1 MYKYILIILFPIT
14 LFSQKNNLLT
24 IKGTLINF
32 KENPKFIYAYFLE
45 GSKVGLDSFKV
56 VNSKY
61 VIKQKIYSPI
71 LVTLHLVNP
80 NLPYAYQ
87 NGNVI
92 SFISEATTVTV
103 NSTNDLSNTL
113 IKGSKANSEDELLK
127 KLLSN
132 QYTCLIKL
140 YYKKP
145 VNEIEEMQ
153 IKNKIDSIENEIK
166 NKYLNYFKNK
176 KNSLIKSFVLRS
188 YCEKINRNV
197 TNEEISNIEN
207 MYELLSINEK
217 NSYNGKKINKL
228 INSFKIEI
236 GHESINFIQ
245 KDTSGN
251 DIELKKIKGKYVL
264 IDFWASWCGPC
275 RKEIPNFMKVYE
287 KFKHKNFEIIG
298 VSLDKDKA
306 DWVNAINTDKIS
318 WINVSDLKFWNNE
331 IAMLYKISAIP
342 TNFLINLEGKIIAK
356 NITPYQL
363 EELLN
368 NK

>member
-1 MYKYILIILFPIT
+1 MYWLL
-14 LFSQKNNLLT
+14 NNFFNNSSSLLALEP
-24 IKGTLINF
+24 LIN
-32 KENPKFIYAYFLE
+32 
-45 GSKVGLDSFKV
+45 VLD
-56 VNSKY
+56 
-61 VIKQKIYSPI
+61 
-71 LVTLHLVNP
+71 
-80 NLPYAYQ
+80 
-87 NGNVI
+87 
-92 SFISEATTVTV
+92 
-103 NSTNDLSNTL
+103 
-113 IKGSKANSEDELLK
+113 
-127 KLLSN
+127 
-132 QYTCLIKL
+132 
-140 YYKKP
+140 
-145 VNEIEEMQ
+145 
-153 IKNKIDSIENEIK
+153 
-166 NKYLNYFKNK
+166 
-176 KNSLIKSFVLRS
+176 KSFVLRS